1 MYNLNVLKVPE
12 AAGGEAW
19 AAGEP
24 EAGVSDATLGALL
37 AGAAPDADA
46 DADAD
51 AELWVRRR
59 DTRRW
64 PLPSLLLDNSQFC
77 IENVPE
83 PRDPFKGGGG
93 FSKCHSRSPGEGGGR
108 VPCHVTVEYF

>member
-1 MYNLNVLKVPE
+1 MFFLTRVLNYDMYNLNVLKVPE

-46 DADAD
+46 DGDAD

-83 PRDPFKGGGG
+83 LRDPFKGGRGVL
-93 FSKCHSRSPGEGGGR
+93 K
-108 VPCHVTVEYF
+108 VPL